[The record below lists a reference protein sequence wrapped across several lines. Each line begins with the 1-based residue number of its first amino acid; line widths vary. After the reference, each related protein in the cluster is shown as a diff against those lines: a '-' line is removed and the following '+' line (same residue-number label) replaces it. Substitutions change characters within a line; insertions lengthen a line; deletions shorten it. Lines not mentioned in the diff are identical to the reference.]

1 MRLMLE
7 VMWVYLKKDWQM
19 LTQQIKV
26 WMCHYPL
33 GRSSYVLCSLVK
45 PSKWQDPPK

>member
-19 LTQQIKV
+19 VTQQVKV
-26 WMCHYPL
+26 WTRQSPFD
-33 GRSSYVLCSLVK
+33 K
-45 PSKWQDPPK
+45 TF